1 MRAVA
6 TWQDKVHDRDRV
18 EQCIYDLCFRQN
30 LFVEEAL
37 QIESRRCIADQLMK
51 ERSLWNKYSLDLV
64 YGLAQ
69 CCESEVQGFLDSWIW
84 DL

>member
-30 LFVEEAL
+30 LFIRQNITDRKSSLYFELIDERTKLVE
-37 QIESRRCIADQLMK
+37 Q
-51 ERSLWNKYSLDLV
+51 
-64 YGLAQ
+64 GLA
-69 CCESEVQGFLDSWIW
+69 EEYSRD
-84 DL
+84 